1 MAVVRYDPSY
11 TGLRGFLLSAEAREL
26 CAQAAEWGA
35 EYARAIAPVG
45 APPDDR
51 HPGAYRDSIHVAQTG
66 ELGGRNQDRVRV
78 DVVADVPYAAV
89 LEVQAGHGTLG
100 LTADAINE
108 AEGGARAAARRVAG
122 R

>member
-1 MAVVRYDPSY
+1 MAVVRYDPSF
-11 TGLRGFLLSAEAREL
+11 TGLRGWLVGAEAREL
-26 CAQAAEWGA
+26 CTQAAEWGA

-45 APPDDR
+45 HPPDDV
-51 HPGAYRDSIHVAQTG
+51 HPGAYRDSIHVAQPA
-66 ELGGRNQDRVRV
+66 EPGGRNADRVRV

-108 AEGGARAAARRVAG
+108 AEGGARAAARRVS
-122 R
+122 RR